1 MLKILHVADLHLDTV
16 FSLEDV
22 QTAELR
28 RNELRAAFVNLMMF
42 ARSKEVD
49 VLLISG
55 DLFDRVRPSK
65 ETEEVVLREF
75 SANSRM
81 QIFLSPGNHDP
92 YTPESPY
99 ARLQFPENVHIF
111 KSEELTHVDL
121 PEYGMTVWGYAFT
134 SSRLP
139 YNPFAAPPQL
149 DDSRINILVGHA
161 DVGKSAS
168 DDCPVPLFEI
178 ARSGFD
184 YLALGHIHAA
194 SGLQREG
201 YTYYAYPGC
210 LEGRDFGEC
219 GPGKG
224 ALIAVMQKKRPREFE
239 IETKMIRFARR
250 RYEVLRI
257 KFEGTESAEDVIT
270 ICDKA
275 VKEGGYGEDTLLR
288 LILEGQLPEGVTV
301 SKTLLQSIA
310 KRLFYLEVKNRTEP
324 AIDIESLKNDPT
336 LRGAYYSALAPLLN
350 GSPEEKKLAEKA
362 LRYGLAALSG
372 SDIIDF
378 GEEL

>member
-16 FSLEDV
+16 FSLEDL

-49 VLLISG
+49 ILLISG
-55 DLFDRVRPSK
+55 DLFDRVRPSR

-75 SANSRM
+75 AASPRL

-92 YTPESPY
+92 YTAESPY
-99 ARLQFPENVHIF
+99 ARLQFSPNVHIF
-111 KSEELTHVDL
+111 TDEKLASFDL
-121 PEYGMTVWGYAFT
+121 PEMNVTVWGYAFNAA
-134 SSRLP
+134 RLP
-139 YNPFAAPPQL
+139 YNPFATPPRL
-149 DDSRINILVGHA
+149 DDGRINILVGHA

-168 DDCPVPLFEI
+168 DDCPVPLSEI

-184 YLALGHIHAA
+184 YLALGHIHVA

-201 YTYYAYPGC
+201 YSYYAYPGC

-224 ALIAVMQKKRPREFE
+224 ALIAVMQKNRPGEFE
-239 IETKMIRFARR
+239 IETKQIRFARR
-250 RYEVLRI
+250 RYEI
-257 KFEGTESAEDVIT
+257 QKITFQGTENAEDVIT
-270 ICDKA
+270 ACEKA
-275 VKEGGYGEDTLLR
+275 VKDNGYGEDTLLR
-288 LILEGQLPEGVTV
+288 LVLEGQLPEGVNV
-301 SKTLLQSIA
+301 SKTLLQSVS
-310 KRLFYLEVKNRTEP
+310 RRVFYLEVKNHTET

-336 LRGAYYSALAPLLN
+336 LRGAFYQSLAPMLN
-350 GSPEEKKLAEKA
+350 GTAEEKALAEKA

-378 GEEL
+378 SDEL

>member
-1 MLKILHVADLHLDTV
+1 MLKVLHVADLHLDTV
-16 FSLEDV
+16 FSLEDL

-49 VLLISG
+49 VMLISG
-55 DLFDRVRPSK
+55 DLFDRVRPTR

-75 SANSRM
+75 AASPRM

-92 YTPESPY
+92 YTAESPY
-99 ARLQFPENVHIF
+99 ARLPFSENVHIF
-111 KSEELTHVDL
+111 TEEKLSCFDI
-121 PEYGMTVWGYAFT
+121 PEMNLTVWGYAFT
-134 SSRLP
+134 GTRLP
-139 YNPFAAPPQL
+139 YNPFATPQKL
-149 DDSRINILVGHA
+149 DDSRINLLVGHA

-168 DDCPVPLFEI
+168 DDCPVPLSEI

-184 YLALGHIHAA
+184 YLALGHIHVC

-201 YTYYAYPGC
+201 YSYYAYPGC

-224 ALIAVMQKKRPREFE
+224 ALVAFMQKSRPGEFE
-239 IETKMIRFARR
+239 IEAKRVRFARR
-250 RYEVLRI
+250 RYEIL
-257 KFEGTESAEDVIT
+257 KLTFEGTETAEDVISA
-270 ICDKA
+270 CEKA
-275 VKEGGYGEDTLLR
+275 VKENGYGEDTLLR
-288 LILEGQLPEGVTV
+288 LVLEGQLPEGVNV
-301 SKTLLQSIA
+301 SKTLLQSIS
-310 KRLFYLEVKNRTEP
+310 RRVFYLEVKNHTET
-324 AIDIESLKNDPT
+324 AIDLESLKNDPT
-336 LRGAYYSALAPLLN
+336 LRGAFYQSLQPLFE
-350 GSPEEKKLAEKA
+350 GTPEEKELAQKA

-378 GEEL
+378 SDEI

>member
-16 FSLEDV
+16 FSLEDL

-28 RNELRAAFVNLMMF
+28 RNELRSAFVNLMMF

-49 VLLISG
+49 ILLISG
-55 DLFDRVRPSK
+55 DLFDRVRPTK

-75 SANSRM
+75 AACPHI

-99 ARLQFPENVHIF
+99 ARLSFSQNVHIF
-111 KSEELTHVDL
+111 TEEKLSFFDL
-121 PEYGMTVWGYAFT
+121 PEYNITVWGYAFT
-134 SSRLP
+134 SQRLP
-139 YNPFAAPPQL
+139 YNPFSTPPQL
-149 DDSRINILVGHA
+149 DDSRINLLVGHA

-168 DDCPVPLFEI
+168 DDCPVPLSEI

-201 YTYYAYPGC
+201 YSYYAYPGC

-224 ALIAVMQKKRPREFE
+224 ALIAVMQKNRPGEFE
-239 IETKMIRFARR
+239 IETKQIRFARR
-250 RYEVLRI
+250 RYEILRLT
-257 KFEGTESAEDVIT
+257 FAGTETAEDVIN
-270 ICDKA
+270 ICETA
-275 VKEGGYGEDTLLR
+275 VKENGYSEDTLLR
-288 LILEGQLPEGVTV
+288 LVLEGQLPEGVNV
-301 SKTLLQSIA
+301 SKTLLQSVS
-310 KRLFYLEVKNRTEP
+310 RRVFYLEVKNHTEP
-324 AIDIESLKNDPT
+324 AIDMEALKNDPT
-336 LRGAYYSALAPLLN
+336 LRGAFYQSLAPLLE
-350 GSPEEKKLAEKA
+350 GTTEEKALAEKA
-362 LRYGLAALSG
+362 LRYGLSALSG

-378 GEEL
+378 TDEL